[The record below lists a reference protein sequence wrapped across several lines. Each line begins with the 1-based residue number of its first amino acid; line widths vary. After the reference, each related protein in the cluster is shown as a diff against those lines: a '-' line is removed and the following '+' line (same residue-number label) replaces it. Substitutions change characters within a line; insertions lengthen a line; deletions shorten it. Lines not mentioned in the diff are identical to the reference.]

1 MFPNEDRLWND
12 ANPRTPKAMPSSAR
26 SNNVPIDQ
34 TDDILELY
42 EQLHIFRD
50 SYTIY
55 LLDEIQL
62 KVEKAV
68 SNKSNYHIKAFI

>member
-1 MFPNEDRLWND
+1 MFPNEDGLWND
-12 ANPRTPKAMPSSAR
+12 ANPRTPKTMPSSAR

-50 SYTIY
+50 SYIIY

>member
-1 MFPNEDRLWND
+1 MSFEPDIEEDKLCK
-12 ANPRTPKAMPSSAR
+12 TMPSSAR

-50 SYTIY
+50 SYTIN

-68 SNKSNYHIKAFI
+68 FNKSSYHIKAFI